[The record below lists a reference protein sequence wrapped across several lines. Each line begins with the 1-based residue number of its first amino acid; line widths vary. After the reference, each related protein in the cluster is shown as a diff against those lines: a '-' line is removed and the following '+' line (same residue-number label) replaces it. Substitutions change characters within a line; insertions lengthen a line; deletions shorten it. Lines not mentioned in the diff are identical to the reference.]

1 MFEKIILQNIFHN
14 EKYLW
19 KYLTYFKPAYFTDN
33 ACREVFKAFFN
44 YYNQYK
50 KIPDKIEVFTNL
62 FENKNAMDEH
72 TAEECRNLYNE
83 LNKPDTVSNEWL
95 ANETEKWIKASS
107 FKQAII
113 ESARAVDEGK
123 PLDGFAEVIKQS
135 LAINFDES
143 IGIDLK
149 KDWQKM
155 FDFYHVKNEK
165 FDCNLSELNLICGGG
180 VERKTINFLLA
191 PTNTG
196 KTSGMISLASSYLQ
210 RGKNV
215 LYISYEM
222 SEEKIMQRFHANLM
236 GVAINDIP
244 EMDLNG
250 FRERFEPIVKPFQAN
265 LKVKEFPTSSTSTMQ
280 IRSLLDK
287 LELKEQFIPDIVFL
301 DYINLIN
308 PARYRSSANSY
319 ETIKSVAEEVRGLAV
334 EKNICIWSATQTNR
348 KGDGSSDLDIT
359 DVSES
364 YGLPMTTDLMVAIIQ
379 TEELKGQGRQ
389 IWKNLKDRYSGL
401 KYHKFLVE
409 HQFQYCRVVDC
420 NDKPNSNNEEFEDE
434 TEQPK
439 TFNVAKP
446 SLEAMEASNK
456 VNFNSFVKTESI
468 SKNTISDDF
477 F

>member
-1 MFEKIILQNIFHN
+1 M
-14 EKYLW
+14 
-19 KYLTYFKPAYFTDN
+19 
-33 ACREVFKAFFN
+33 
-44 YYNQYK
+44 
-50 KIPDKIEVFTNL
+50 
-62 FENKNAMDEH
+62 
-72 TAEECRNLYNE
+72 
-83 LNKPDTVSNEWL
+83 
-95 ANETEKWIKASS
+95 
-107 FKQAII
+107 
-113 ESARAVDEGK
+113 
-123 PLDGFAEVIKQS
+123 
-135 LAINFDES
+135 
-143 IGIDLK
+143 
-149 KDWQKM
+149 
-155 FDFYHVKNEK
+155 
-165 FDCNLSELNLICGGG
+165 
-180 VERKTINFLLA
+180 
-191 PTNTG
+191 
-196 KTSGMISLASSYLQ
+196 
-210 RGKNV
+210 
-215 LYISYEM
+215 YI
-222 SEEKIMQRFHANLM
+222 
-236 GVAINDIP
+236 
-244 EMDLNG
+244 
-250 FRERFEPIVKPFQAN
+250 
-265 LKVKEFPTSSTSTMQ
+265 
-280 IRSLLDK
+280 
-287 LELKEQFIPDIVFL
+287 L

-420 NDKPNSNNEEFEDE
+420 NDKPNANNEEFEDE
-434 TEQPK
+434 TEQPT